1 MATATSVLDQ
11 ARKWIG
17 HTEKPNNRTRF
28 NDKFYGRPVNGSAY
42 PWCAAFTSVI
52 CQESGMRPNV
62 DYPHS
67 AGVAVC
73 FAWFRREGRIV
84 SKNKLKPG
92 DMVRFTFSHIAFV
105 EKVLSGGR
113 VQTIEGN
120 TSGTNAGSQR
130 DGGGVHRR
138 IRSLSIIQ
146 YGGRPN
152 YTGKAQLGGGA
163 KDKKEGGLFGM
174 TMYAPRTRKKDL
186 KLPKGKWKTLPID
199 DKDNSSLLTGLK
211 PGDDVVVNAAI
222 ALKGLPKGSEAQV
235 RLYAVSYKK
244 GTKTRRLSAGY
255 AQEIVGTA
263 GNTLGAVTLMR
274 RNTHKAATGRD
285 IRIRAEI
292 CVYAKGVTLTRAQFH
307 RGKA

>member
-1 MATATSVLDQ
+1 
-11 ARKWIG
+11 
-17 HTEKPNNRTRF
+17 
-28 NDKFYGRPVNGSAY
+28 
-42 PWCAAFTSVI
+42 
-52 CQESGMRPNV
+52 
-62 DYPHS
+62 
-67 AGVAVC
+67 
-73 FAWFRREGRIV
+73 FR
-84 SKNKLKPG
+84 S
-92 DMVRFTFSHIAFV
+92 
-105 EKVLSGGR
+105 
-113 VQTIEGN
+113 
-120 TSGTNAGSQR
+120 NAGSQR

-152 YTGKAQLGGGA
+152 YTSKPSGGDPG
-163 KDKKEGGLFGM
+163 DKEGGLFGM

-186 KLPKGKWKTLPID
+186 KLPKGKWRTLLID

-211 PGDDVVVNAAI
+211 PGDDVLVNASI

-263 GNTLGAVTLMR
+263 GNTLGALTLMR
-274 RNTHKAATGRD
+274 RNTHRAATGRD
-285 IRIRAEI
+285 IRIRAES
-292 CVYAKGVTLTRAQFH
+292 CVYASGVTLTRAQFH

>member
-1 MATATSVLDQ
+1 MATAKGVLSR
-11 ARKWIG
+11 ARTWLG
-17 HTEKPNNRTRF
+17 HAEKFDNRTRF
-28 NDKFYGRPVNGSAY
+28 NDLFYGRPVNGAAY

-52 CQESGMRPNV
+52 CQEEGMRPNI

-73 FAWFRREGRIV
+73 FDWFRREGRII
-84 SKNKLKPG
+84 SKYSLKPG
-92 DMVRFTFSHIAFV
+92 DMVRFTFSHIGFV
-105 EKVLSGGR
+105 EKVLSGNR

-152 YTGKAQLGGGA
+152 YSGKTTTT
-163 KDKKEGGLFGM
+163 KKRKGLFGM
-174 TMYAPRTRKKDL
+174 SLLAPLTRQKDIA
-186 KLPKGKWKTLPID
+186 LPKGKWRTIYID
-199 DKDNSSLLTGLK
+199 DKDNSSIVSGLE
-211 PGDDVVVNAAI
+211 PGDDVIINLNL
-222 ALKGLPKGSEAQV
+222 ALKGLPKGAEAQV
-235 RLYAVSYKK
+235 RIYTVSYKK
-244 GTKTRRLSAGY
+244 GTKTRRLSTHY
-255 AQEIVGTA
+255 TEEIVGTS
-263 GNTLGAVTLMR
+263 GSTFGTVTFLR
-274 RNTHKAATGRD
+274 KNTHKAAAGRS

-292 CVYAKGVTLTRAQFH
+292 CVYHKGVTLTRAQFQ

>member
-186 KLPKGKWKTLPID
+186 KLPKGKWRTLPID

-292 CVYAKGVTLTRAQFH
+292 CVYASGVTLTRAQFH

>member
-1 MATATSVLDQ
+1 MATPNSVLAR

-17 HTEKPNNRTRF
+17 HAEKPNNDTRF
-28 NDKFYGRPVNGSAY
+28 NTLFYGRRVNGSAY

-52 CQESGMRPNV
+52 CQEEGMRPNV

-73 FAWFRREGRIV
+73 FAWFSRNGRIV
-84 SKNKLKPG
+84 SKHKLKPG

-105 EKVLSGGR
+105 EKVLSGNR

-120 TSGTNAGSQR
+120 TSGSNAGSQR

-152 YTGKAQLGGGA
+152 YTGKATSA
-163 KDKKEGGLFGM
+163 PDDKEGLFGM

-211 PGDDVVVNAAI
+211 PGDDVLVNASI
-222 ALKGLPKGSEAQV
+222 ALKGLPKGAEAQV

-274 RNTHKAATGRD
+274 RNTHKAASGRD

-292 CVYAKGVTLTRAQFH
+292 CVYTSGVTLTRAQFH

>member
-1 MATATSVLDQ
+1 MATPNSTLAR

-17 HTEKPNNRTRF
+17 HAEKPNNDTRF
-28 NDKFYGRPVNGSAY
+28 NTLFYGRPVNGSAY

-52 CQESGMRPNV
+52 CQEEGMRPNV

-73 FAWFRREGRIV
+73 FDWFRRNGRIV
-84 SKNKLKPG
+84 GKYNLKPG
-92 DMVRFTFSHIAFV
+92 DMVRFTFSHIGFV

-120 TSGTNAGSQR
+120 TSGSNAGSQR

-138 IRSLSIIQ
+138 VRSLSIIQ

-152 YTGKAQLGGGA
+152 YNGKAA
-163 KDKKEGGLFGM
+163 SAPDDKEGLFGM

-211 PGDDVVVNAAI
+211 PGDDVLVNASI
-222 ALKGLPKGSEAQV
+222 GLKGLPKGAEAQV

-255 AQEIVGTA
+255 AQEIVGTS

-274 RNTHKAATGRD
+274 RNTHKAASGRD

-292 CVYAKGVTLTRAQFH
+292 CVYTSGVTLTRAQFH

>member
-1 MATATSVLDQ
+1 MATPNSVLAR

-17 HTEKPNNRTRF
+17 HAEKPNNDTRF
-28 NDKFYGRPVNGSAY
+28 NTLFYGRRVNGSAY

-52 CQESGMRPNV
+52 CQEEGMRPNV

-73 FAWFRREGRIV
+73 FAWFRQKGRIV
-84 SKNKLKPG
+84 SKYKLKPG
-92 DMVRFTFSHIAFV
+92 DMVRFTFSHIGFV

-120 TSGTNAGSQR
+120 TSGGNYGSQR

-138 IRSLSIIQ
+138 VRSLSIIQ

-152 YTGKAQLGGGA
+152 YNGKATSA
-163 KDKKEGGLFGM
+163 PDDKEGLFGM

-199 DKDNSSLLTGLK
+199 DKNNSSLLTGLK
-211 PGDDVVVNAAI
+211 PGDDVLVNASI

-255 AQEIVGTA
+255 AQEFVGTA

-274 RNTHKAATGRD
+274 RNTHKAASGRD

>member
-1 MATATSVLDQ
+1 MATATNVLDR

-73 FAWFRREGRIV
+73 FAWFQREGRIV
-84 SKNKLKPG
+84 SKNRLKPG
-92 DMVRFTFSHIAFV
+92 DMVRFTFSHIGLV

-113 VQTIEGN
+113 VQTIKGN
-120 TSGTNAGSQR
+120 TSAGNSGSQR

-152 YTGKAQLGGGA
+152 YTSKPSGDDPG
-163 KDKKEGGLFGM
+163 DKEGGLFGM

-186 KLPKGKWKTLPID
+186 KLPKGKWRTLPID
-199 DKDNSSLLTGLK
+199 DKDNTSLLTGLK
-211 PGDDVVVNAAI
+211 PGDDVLVHANLG
-222 ALKGLPKGSEAQV
+222 LKGLPKGAEAQV

-255 AQEIVGTA
+255 AQEIVGTS

-274 RNTHKAATGRD
+274 RNTHQAATGRD

>member
-1 MATATSVLDQ
+1 MATVSEALKKAASQ
-11 ARKWIG
+11 IG
-17 HTEKPNNRTRF
+17 VTEVGYSNKVKY
-28 NDKFYGRPVNGSAY
+28 NDWFYGGPVQGSAY
-42 PWCAAFTSVI
+42 PWCAVWTSWVAD
-52 CQESGMRPNV
+52 QVGMRKDV

-67 AGVAVC
+67 AGVAVQ
-73 FAWFRREGRIV
+73 FAWFIRKGRKV
-84 SKNKLKPG
+84 SKHSLKPG
-92 DMVRFTFSHIAFV
+92 DWVRFTFSHVGIV

-120 TSGTNAGSQR
+120 TSGSNAGSQR

-152 YTGKAQLGGGA
+152 YTGKATSA
-163 KDKKEGGLFGM
+163 PDDKEGLFGM

-211 PGDDVVVNAAI
+211 PGDDVLVNASI
-222 ALKGLPKGSEAQV
+222 ALKGLPKGAEAQV

-255 AQEIVGTA
+255 AQEFVGTA

-274 RNTHKAATGRD
+274 RNTHKAASGRD

-292 CVYAKGVTLTRAQFH
+292 CVYASGVTLTRAQFH